1 MQNRGLSVSA
11 LIFIGSL
18 ITFVA
23 LLMIFLVVNFEN
35 TDEGNEEVPYATI
48 TVKE

>member
-1 MQNRGLSVSA
+1 MRNRGLSVWA

-23 LLMIFLVVNFEN
+23 LSYGISSSKF
-35 TDEGNEEVPYATI
+35 
-48 TVKE
+48 